1 MPPVWSKTI
10 ALLSH
15 YLIEGPDELDAHS
28 LYLARGVVT
37 TFVPLWFSQTVKL
50 ARKRSVRE
58 LLTERPS

>member
-1 MPPVWSKTI
+1 MPPVWGKTI
-10 ALLSH
+10 ALFSH

-50 ARKRSVRE
+50 ARRR
-58 LLTERPS
+58 